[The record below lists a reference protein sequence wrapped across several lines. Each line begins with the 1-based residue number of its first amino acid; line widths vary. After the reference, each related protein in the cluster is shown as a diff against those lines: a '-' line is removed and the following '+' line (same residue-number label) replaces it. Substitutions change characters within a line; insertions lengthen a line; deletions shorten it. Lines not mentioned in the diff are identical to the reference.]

1 MLILHRVSTQ
11 DEGNNFH
18 FGFNEA
24 GLCVGETHIA
34 KKLWKK
40 LETLN
45 SKQKGIYYYYNH
57 LGLERDFSP

>member
-45 SKQKGIYYYYNH
+45 SKQKGIYYY
-57 LGLERDFSP
+57 